1 MEGLLLH
8 IGEKRFLL
16 LFAPAG
22 DIFSKRGTTTSSVKA
37 AGKSPYDVIVT
48 AVETLFSLSLSPS
61 MFTIFFLL
69 PFFLTATRFFFS
81 STRGTRPDALRVWLY
96 VLIPYYMYSA
106 RGKPSSYITEVAQCM
121 YTNVARR
128 GGISPTAALQ

>member
-1 MEGLLLH
+1 MEGLRCSTLV
-8 IGEKRFLL
+8 EKNAFYCCLL
-16 LFAPAG
+16 LLVTSFQ
-22 DIFSKRGTTTSSVKA
+22 KRGTTTSSVKA

-48 AVETLFSLSLSPS
+48 AVETLFSLSLLQCLLFSS
-61 MFTIFFLL
+61 FSLFFSR
-69 PFFLTATRFFFS
+69 PHVSFFS

-121 YTNVARR
+121 YTNVA
-128 GGISPTAALQ
+128 